1 MPFLLVSAWHL
12 EIIMNINSIV
22 QPATK
27 DGGFFHFIRG
37 WVVMFNV
44 SKRPYRYHV
53 DVRFSLIADLQLSY
67 FVRLVPEAEVAYIV
81 LC

>member
-1 MPFLLVSAWHL
+1 MPFLLVSAWNL
-12 EIIMNINSIV
+12 EIIMNVNHIV

-44 SKRPYRYHV
+44 SERPYRYHA
-53 DVRFSLIADLQLSY
+53 DFRFSLIADLQLSKP
-67 FVRLVPEAEVAYIV
+67 VRFVPEADVGK
-81 LC
+81 

>member
-44 SKRPYRYHV
+44 AERLYSYHV
-53 DVRFSLIADLQLSY
+53 DVRFTPIA
-67 FVRLVPEAEVAYIV
+67 AH
-81 LC
+81 

>member
-53 DVRFSLIADLQLSY
+53 DVRFSLIADGQLSQH
-67 FVRLVPEAEVAYIV
+67 VCSVPEADITNIAV
-81 LC
+81 C